1 MANNRPDGGKLNK
14 YIWPF
19 IFFVLR
25 FGGAATFRP
34 YTVLYYQSLA
44 FTGAQIGLLTGIT
57 PLVSLVSMPLISS
70 FADRTQKHKLLM
82 SLSLI
87 SAVLGLV
94 LYPFLDNF
102 LPIFILTILIT
113 LFLSPVGPLSD
124 SAALFM
130 LGDRKNLFSRVRL
143 GGTLGFSI
151 AATLAGTLVENQGLK
166 AAFWGAALVFF
177 AAFLVSLKLT
187 HSKKE
192 ALENLHKGRTFDI
205 IKNPRFLLFLIIV
218 FTGGIANA
226 TINTYLFPY
235 MKALGAHESIMGLAL
250 TMGTVAELPIL
261 FFASHFIKKYRTY
274 SLIIF
279 STVITCLRF
288 LLLAVTPNPALVL
301 AIQLL
306 NGFTFPLL
314 SVAGITYIDDQAPE
328 AFRASAQ
335 GLFNGAVLGVGLA
348 VGGFAGGI
356 LFDRLGPRGMYFT
369 FFVFITAILIIV
381 SLVRR
386 ALPPEEEP
394 AQLPS
399 A

>member
-1 MANNRPDGGKLNK
+1 MANETPEGGKIK
-14 YIWPF
+14 RFFWPF
-19 IFFVLR
+19 LFFMLR

-57 PLVSLVSMPLISS
+57 PLVSLVSMPLITG
-70 FADRTQKHKLLM
+70 FADRTQKHKLIM
-82 SLSLI
+82 SISLI
-87 SAVLGLV
+87 AAVLGLI
-94 LYPFLDNF
+94 LYPFLSYF
-102 LPIFILTILIT
+102 LPIFILTVLIT
-113 LFLSPVGPLSD
+113 FFQSPMGPLSD

-130 LGDRKNLFSRVRL
+130 LGKRKNLFSRVRL
-143 GGTLGFSI
+143 GGTLGFSV

-177 AAFLVSLKLT
+177 TAFLVSLKLT

-192 ALENLHKGRTFDI
+192 KIENLQKGRTFDL

-235 MKALGAHESIMGLAL
+235 MKSLGARESIMGLAL

-261 FFASHFIKKYRTY
+261 FFASHFIKKFKAY
-274 SLIIF
+274 SLIVF
-279 STVITCLRF
+279 STIVTCLRF
-288 LLLAVTPNPALVL
+288 LLLAITPNPSLVL

-314 SVAGITYIDDQAPE
+314 SVAGVTYVDDHAQPGY
-328 AFRASAQ
+328 RATAQ
-335 GLFNGAVLGVGLA
+335 GLFNGTVLGVASA
-348 VGGFAGGI
+348 VGGFTGGI

-369 FFVFITAILIIV
+369 FFVVIAAILTIV
-381 SLVRR
+381 SLVQR
-386 ALPPEEEP
+386 ALPHEEEP
-394 AQLPS
+394 
-399 A
+399 

>member
-1 MANNRPDGGKLNK
+1 MTNKTPDGGKLK
-14 YIWPF
+14 KFIWPF
-19 IFFVLR
+19 LFFVLR

-57 PLVSLVSMPLISS
+57 PLVSLASMPLITG
-70 FADRTQKHKLLM
+70 FADRTQKHKLIM

-87 SAVLGLV
+87 AVVLGLI
-94 LYPFLDNF
+94 LYPFLNNF
-102 LPIFILTILIT
+102 IPIFFLTILIT
-113 LFLSPVGPLSD
+113 LFQSPVGPLSD

-130 LGDRKNLFSRVRL
+130 LGKRKNLFSRVRL

-151 AATLAGTLVENQGLK
+151 AATLAGTLVENQGLRV
-166 AAFWGAALVFF
+166 AFWGASLVFF

-187 HSKKE
+187 HSRKE
-192 ALENLHKGRTFDI
+192 GVENRQKGYAFDL
-205 IKNPRFLLFLIIV
+205 IKNHRFLLFLIIV

-226 TINTYLFPY
+226 AINTYLFPY
-235 MKALGAHESIMGLAL
+235 MKALGARESIMGLAL
-250 TMGTVAELPIL
+250 TMGTIAELPIL
-261 FFASHFIKKYRTY
+261 FFASHFIKKYKAY

-314 SVAGITYIDDQAPE
+314 SVAGITYVDDQAPE
-328 AFRASAQ
+328 AFRATAQ
-335 GLFNGAVLGVGLA
+335 GLFNGAVLGVGHA
-348 VGGFAGGI
+348 FGGFVGGI

-369 FFVFITAILIIV
+369 FFMFITAILIIV

-386 ALPPEEEP
+386 ALPPEKEP
-394 AQLPS
+394 AQL
-399 A
+399 